1 MNIISRINKLPIE
14 LRNKIFKYYWE
25 ERHFRIIENFHI
37 FLWKLNKML
46 FFLVKHFVNN
56 NSTKYNTQISYYLL
70 DYNKFL
76 REIRKN
82 KGYDLFCKINVNG
95 YNDYI
100 FDAQVHNKILK
111 NVDERLHQLCI
122 FCIQEF
128 TIQRYKILFDFQE
141 ITKHLYGN

>member
-1 MNIISRINKLPIE
+1 MNIIYRINKLPSE
-14 LRNKIFKYYWE
+14 LKDKIFKYYWQ
-25 ERHFRIIENFHI
+25 ERHYRIIKNFDLFHSN
-37 FLWKLNKML
+37 FNKML
-46 FFLVKHFVNN
+46 FFLIKHFVNN
-56 NSTKYNTQISYYLL
+56 NSMKYNIQISYYLL
-70 DYNKFL
+70 EYNKFL

-82 KGYDLFCKINVNG
+82 KGYDLFCKINVKG

-100 FDAQVHNKILK
+100 FDTEVHNKILK

-141 ITKHLYGN
+141 LTKHLYRN